1 MKNLTPEER
10 LIVAADFK
18 PDDSSILYRDTA
30 EWIKEKILT
39 LSYSLKDTGVYIKI
53 NSGLRILGYEII
65 PKLHKYG
72 LKVFAD
78 LKLNDISETLKI
90 DGLLLKKYE
99 PDILTLMCST
109 GVASMK
115 TIKEVLPET
124 EVLGVTVLTSLGD
137 QECKDIYNDS
147 VESSVLRLANI
158 AKTAGIGGLVAS
170 PKEAGVLKNI
180 VAGTMMS
187 INTPGIRPTWAIVKG
202 DDQSRIM
209 TPYDAIMAGADRIVV
224 GRPITTAENPKEAVE
239 RTLEE
244 IKKACKEKEK

>member
-1 MKNLTPEER
+1 MEKNILLGER

-18 PDDSSILYRDTA
+18 PSIETDEKESWVRGKLFTLADSLR
-30 EWIKEKILT
+30 
-39 LSYSLKDTGVYIKI
+39 DTGVYIKI
-53 NSGLRILGYEII
+53 NSVLRILGYEVIT
-65 PKLHKYG
+65 KLHNFG

-99 PDILTLMCST
+99 PDILTVMCST
-109 GVASMK
+109 GVASMQA
-115 TIKEVLPET
+115 IKEVLPET
-124 EVLGVTVLTSLGD
+124 EILGVTVLTSLRD

-147 VESSVLRLANI
+147 IESSVLRLANL

-180 VAGTMMS
+180 VPATMT
-187 INTPGIRPTWAIVKG
+187 INTPGIRPIWTIVKG
-202 DDQSRIM
+202 DDQSRVM
-209 TPYDAIMAGADRIVV
+209 TPHDAIMAGADRIVI

-244 IKKACKEKEK
+244 IRKACKEKEIG